1 MDVARFLPACG
12 GGGVGRAVGWGWGGM
27 EKDGERQEG
36 FVLRYT
42 GLKSYSTCHV
52 IRLSTNNPHE

>member
-12 GGGVGRAVGWGWGGM
+12 GMGRAVGWGWGGM
-27 EKDGERQEG
+27 EKDGEGQEG

-42 GLKSYSTCHV
+42 GLKYPGVAAGC
-52 IRLSTNNPHE
+52 